1 MRKCWLLL
9 PILVLVTG
17 PSGRAENP
25 LTIVANKAAFY
36 DPADSA
42 TYVEIYFSLYRD
54 QLGFI
59 GSDTSRYQYAGV
71 SISARVFDSSG
82 RSIDSAATHFLTQVS
97 DSAKIHQPGVRLFDM
112 LPLKISP
119 GHYRVNLTAR
129 DDVSGV
135 SGGVLLDFQV
145 PSFRVAGL
153 TASDIEMAYDLVELT
168 TSSISGANPR
178 LIKEGYLVV
187 PNPSGALQWKKDTLL
202 HAYSELYGLSS
213 GGSFVV
219 KYMVKDSSGN
229 EIRDL
234 GETRYENPGAT
245 AVLARHFAISD
256 LLPGQYYLV
265 LEAIDLNTKQQTA
278 SSMKFSLLDLATL
291 DQEVASEDAQLMVN
305 MAWYHLSE
313 AEKIRIKA
321 LNSEGKRNFVKQFWR
336 EMDDDP
342 STPVNPVYDDAVR
355 RFAYANEQFSTHA
368 DKSNGWK
375 TDRGRVY
382 IMYGPPDSESEESV
396 PGTSYPMIRW
406 DYFKI
411 EGGVIFIFVND
422 EKAGAADYRLV
433 HSTHPRERQN
443 EYWMDKYRQISPEDD
458 WQHGDDGR

>member
-1 MRKCWLLL
+1 MKTCWLPLL
-9 PILVLVTG
+9 ILVLVIG
-17 PSGRAENP
+17 PGGRAEKL
-25 LTIVANKAAFY
+25 LTVVANKTAFY
-36 DPADSA
+36 DPADST

-71 SISARVFDSSG
+71 SISARVMDSSG
-82 RSIDSAATHFLTQVS
+82 RSIDSVATHFLTQVS
-97 DSAKIHQPGVRLFDM
+97 DSSMIHQPGVRLFDM

-119 GHYRVNLTAR
+119 GHYRVDLAAR
-129 DDVSGV
+129 DDVSGAL
-135 SGGVLLDFQV
+135 GRVLLDFRV
-145 PSFRVAGL
+145 PSFRAAGL
-153 TASDIEMAYDLVELT
+153 SASDIEMAYDLLELNAVT
-168 TSSISGANPR
+168 ASGVNPR
-178 LIKEGYLVV
+178 LTKEGYLVI
-187 PNPSGALQWKKDTLL
+187 PNPSGVLQWKKDTLL
-202 HAYSELYGLSS
+202 HVYSELYGLSS

-245 AVLARHFAISD
+245 AVLAHHFAISD
-256 LLPGQYYLV
+256 LPPGHYFLV
-265 LEAIDLNTKQQTA
+265 LEAIDLSTRQQTA
-278 SSMKFSLLDLATL
+278 SSKRFSLLDMENL
-291 DQEVASEDAQLMVN
+291 DQNVTPEDAQLMVN
-305 MAWYHLSE
+305 IAWYHLSE

-321 LNSEGKRNFVKQFWR
+321 LSPEGKRNFVKQFWR

-342 STPVNPVYDDAVR
+342 STPENPVYDEAVR
-355 RFAYANEQFSTHA
+355 RFAHANEQFSTRA
-368 DKSNGWK
+368 DKSDGWK

-382 IMYGPPDSESEESV
+382 IIYGPPDSESEESV

-422 EKAGAADYRLV
+422 EKAGAADFRLV

-443 EYWMDKYRQISPEDD
+443 EYWMDKYWQMSPEDD
-458 WQHGDDGR
+458 WQHGDDGQ